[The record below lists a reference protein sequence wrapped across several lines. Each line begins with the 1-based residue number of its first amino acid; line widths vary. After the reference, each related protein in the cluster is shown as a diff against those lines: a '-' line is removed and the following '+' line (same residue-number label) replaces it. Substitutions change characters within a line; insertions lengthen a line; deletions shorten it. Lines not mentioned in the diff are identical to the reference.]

1 MFKLNT
7 PLIRKLAL
15 KDRGL
20 STTQVAAQANISVE
34 TARKII
40 AGKDKVSYLTV
51 GKLAKLFDT
60 EIEDLI
66 IAEDK

>member
-7 PLIRKLAL
+7 PLIRKLIL

-40 AGKDKVSYLTV
+40 AGQDKASYLTV

-66 IAEDK
+66 IAADK